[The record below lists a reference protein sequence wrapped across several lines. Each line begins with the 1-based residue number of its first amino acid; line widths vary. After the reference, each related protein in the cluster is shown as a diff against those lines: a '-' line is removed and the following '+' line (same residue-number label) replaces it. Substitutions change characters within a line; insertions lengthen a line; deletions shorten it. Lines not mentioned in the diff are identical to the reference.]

1 MLVHSSEI
9 FYTQVQSKQAFYL
22 KFNFDSPGVFCNHF
36 PVKAKTSRFSTRI
49 FFFRQRP
56 LRRRRHRL
64 RGPDPGQSVGAKRQK
79 LRTSVES
86 DRHQRQ

>member
-1 MLVHSSEI
+1 M
-9 FYTQVQSKQAFYL
+9 
-22 KFNFDSPGVFCNHF
+22 N
-36 PVKAKTSRFSTRI
+36 
-49 FFFRQRP
+49 RQRP

-86 DRHQRQ
+86 DRHQRQQPHRLPRQQTEATERRGRHVGQPRHSGGPRE